1 MNVDQKTLQSCLPSA
16 SAQSIATFSAPLNAT
31 FREFSINTV
40 YRVATFLAQ
49 IAHESGNL
57 RFVREN
63 LNYSAEGLLKVFPKY
78 FTPELAQ
85 KYQRNP
91 KAIASRVY
99 ANRMGNGDEQSEDGW
114 KYCGRGLIQITG
126 KTNYKTC
133 GDFLRVDLISD
144 PAHLEMS
151 EGATRSAGWYWYSRG
166 LNAFADVG
174 DMKEIT
180 KKINGGYNGLED
192 RMKHYTHIL
201 GVLSA

>member
-1 MNVDQKTLQSCLPSA
+1 MNIDQNTLKRCLSG
-16 SAQSIATFSAPLNAT
+16 SSEQSITTFFAPLNAT

-40 YRVATFLAQ
+40 YRVSAFLAQ

-57 RFVREN
+57 RYVKEN
-63 LNYSAEGLLKVFPKY
+63 LNYSADGLLRTFPKY

-114 KYCGRGLIQITG
+114 KYCGRGLIQVTG

-133 GDFLRVDLISD
+133 GDFLRVDLLTD
-144 PAHLEMS
+144 PSYLETP
-151 EGATRSAGWYWYSRG
+151 EGATRSAGWYWYSRN
-166 LNAFADVG
+166 LNALADVG
-174 DMKEIT
+174 DMKELT

-192 RMKHYTHIL
+192 RMKHYSHIL
-201 GVLSA
+201 GVLGA